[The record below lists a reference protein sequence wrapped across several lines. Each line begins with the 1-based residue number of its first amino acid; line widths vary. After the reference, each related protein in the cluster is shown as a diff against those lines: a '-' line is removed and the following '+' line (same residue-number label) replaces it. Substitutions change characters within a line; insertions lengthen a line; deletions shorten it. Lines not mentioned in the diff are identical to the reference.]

1 MIKLKN
7 WDFVGG
13 KHQKG
18 GVSKLHKTLPPLT
31 LAATAIFRAKHRV
44 DRLPLA
50 GSNGRVRGTS
60 YVVSVTATA
69 AAVGNK
75 WFLLS
80 ATISVVIVT
89 VLGSSWCNTELP
101 KWRGKSRAFWLKLR
115 KLLKNGYFMDR
126 LTKRVGQ
133 WFLAVLES
141 TCHDRARKPI
151 VTDYFE
157 HRLWAFLDFPGGQFS
172 GGNYKLQNA
181 FFSPGHNETK
191 FVLSIKE

>member
-1 MIKLKN
+1 MGGNDKRG
-7 WDFVGG
+7 DF
-13 KHQKG
+13 
-18 GVSKLHKTLPPLT
+18 LNFLTLPPLT

-101 KWRGKSRAFWLKLR
+101 KWWRNRRTFWLRLR

-133 WFLAVLES
+133 
-141 TCHDRARKPI
+141 
-151 VTDYFE
+151 
-157 HRLWAFLDFPGGQFS
+157 
-172 GGNYKLQNA
+172 
-181 FFSPGHNETK
+181 
-191 FVLSIKE
+191 

>member
-1 MIKLKN
+1 MWGENDKRGNFLN
-7 WDFVGG
+7 F
-13 KHQKG
+13 
-18 GVSKLHKTLPPLT
+18 LTLPPLT
-31 LAATAIFRAKHRV
+31 PFATAIFRAKHRV
-44 DRLPLA
+44 VHLPLA

-60 YVVSVTATA
+60 YVVSFTATA

-101 KWRGKSRAFWLKLR
+101 KWRRNMRTFRFWLKLR

-133 WFLAVLES
+133 
-141 TCHDRARKPI
+141 
-151 VTDYFE
+151 
-157 HRLWAFLDFPGGQFS
+157 
-172 GGNYKLQNA
+172 
-181 FFSPGHNETK
+181 
-191 FVLSIKE
+191 